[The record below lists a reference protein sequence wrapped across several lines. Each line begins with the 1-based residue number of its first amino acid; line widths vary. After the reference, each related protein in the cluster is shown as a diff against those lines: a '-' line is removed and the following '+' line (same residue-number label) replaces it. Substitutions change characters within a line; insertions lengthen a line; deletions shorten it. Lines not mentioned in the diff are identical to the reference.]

1 MSTATSGNQYLEA
14 SVLSAT
20 PARLRLML
28 LERAVETAAKLSAGW
43 RNKEAEGSNEHS
55 VQLLDLITELLAGIQ
70 GGDAKDEKEICSK
83 VADLYVFLAK
93 HLVAAEETSDYM
105 AIDEL
110 KLVLEAETET
120 WRAVCAQEIG
130 VQGRSNE
137 DPGTASS
144 TTGLN
149 LQG

>member
-1 MSTATSGNQYLEA
+1 MNMSTAAPGNQYLEA
-14 SVLSAT
+14 SVLSAS

-28 LERAVETAAKLSAGW
+28 LERAVETAAKLSASW
-43 RNKEAEGSNEHS
+43 RDKETEGSTEHS

-70 GGDAKDEKEICSK
+70 GGESDEEKQICGQ

-93 HLVAAEETSDYM
+93 HLVAAESTSDFG

-120 WRAVCAQEIG
+120 WRAVCAQETG
-130 VQGRSNE
+130 AHS
-137 DPGTASS
+137 PSS
-144 TTGLN
+144 GDLPATGLN